1 MKRVTGIG
9 AFFFEQTIQI
19 SCAIGTAF
27 IFASN
32 LKGRWRNIQMAE
44 SGRYC
49 RFHRLSERDSARAI
63 LVTAA

>member
-9 AFFFEQTIQI
+9 GIFSLRQTIQI
-19 SCAIGTAF
+19 SCAIAIAF

-44 SGRYC
+44 SG
-49 RFHRLSERDSARAI
+49 
-63 LVTAA
+63 